1 MQLLVPNYLL
11 NQADEIQYK
20 WYSNHPSHFKIP
32 AITNIDLILPC
43 FHKFSV
49 IQLMFCQHNMELWI
63 IKISLNT
70 FLKQTLSY
78 FQLPKS
84 ERTIPHG
91 PGICVEGQVVQG
103 TERREHK
110 LFILSCRLPSEHSQ
124 QDVYKSASIL
134 ILPKKFQRLK
144 NVLHYLL
151 LIN

>member
-1 MQLLVPNYLL
+1 
-11 NQADEIQYK
+11 
-20 WYSNHPSHFKIP
+20 
-32 AITNIDLILPC
+32 
-43 FHKFSV
+43 
-49 IQLMFCQHNMELWI
+49 MFCQHDMELWI
-63 IKISLNT
+63 IKIPLNT

-78 FQLPKS
+78 FQLPQS

-91 PGICVEGQVVQG
+91 PGIRVEGQVVQG

-134 ILPKKFQRLK
+134 ILTKKFQRFK

-151 LIN
+151 LIS

>member
-1 MQLLVPNYLL
+1 MWQNFINLVSTCTRKHQPAPFGRYQIIYSTKRMRYNISGIQNIPVISKFQLSY
-11 NQADEIQYK
+11 
-20 WYSNHPSHFKIP
+20 
-32 AITNIDLILPC
+32 
-43 FHKFSV
+43 
-49 IQLMFCQHNMELWI
+49 

-78 FQLPKS
+78 FQLPQSK
-84 ERTIPHG
+84 RTIPHG
-91 PGICVEGQVVQG
+91 PGIRVEGQVVQG

-134 ILPKKFQRLK
+134 ILTKKFQRLK

-151 LIN
+151 LIS